1 MGTMGLVGD
10 LFHAAGSG
18 SGLLLAVG
26 AIDEILE
33 VVGKDSDW
41 GWIT

>member
-1 MGTMGLVGD
+1 MGLVGD

-26 AIDEILE
+26 AIDEVLE
-33 VVGKDSDW
+33 GVGRDGDW
-41 GWIT
+41 GWMK

>member
-1 MGTMGLVGD
+1 MGLVGD